1 MDDAQREMVAAGD
14 LEKYAYC
21 PLSWWLSEQEDVV
34 DSHEG
39 VRRHDTVGEELEEI
53 RRDEEKRKQYTNIII
68 GLIGAASLL
77 ALVGV
82 SLSDEYVQTEW
93 QRYLFIAVALLWLL
107 YSVYFLYRAE
117 KIAIDVLRLRYEKTI
132 LFSSMG
138 AMIIA
143 LVVILSAL
151 PANRDVAVFLEILA
165 LVWIVAANLY
175 FYRSLNLSEGM
186 LMRKMEY
193 VSPQEDIA
201 YVGMQQE
208 SPLLESRRLGI
219 RGRPDYIIRRDSSY
233 IPVEKKT
240 GRTPKGPLFSH
251 IVQLIAYCMLV
262 QESFGPVPFGIIEY
276 EEKKYSID
284 NSDELQDTVM
294 ELRDKLLRD
303 REQDEAHRNHERK
316 GKCIYCSRRDV
327 CHERLA

>member
-1 MDDAQREMVAAGD
+1 MDDAPQDMVAAGD

-21 PLSWWLSEQEDVV
+21 PLSWRLSKQEETV
-34 DSHEG
+34 DSMEG
-39 VRRHDTVGEELEEI
+39 VRRHDDAGQELA
-53 RRDEEKRKQYTNIII
+53 RVQQDEQKRKQYTNIVI
-68 GLIGAASLL
+68 GLVGAASLL
-77 ALVGV
+77 AIVGLTFV
-82 SLSDEYVQTEW
+82 TDIGAREHS
-93 QRYLFIAVALLWLL
+93 YLFVALALLWLL

-117 KIAIDVLRLRYEKTI
+117 KMAIDVLRLRYEKTI

-138 AMIIA
+138 AMVIA
-143 LVVILSAL
+143 LIVILSAL
-151 PANRDVAVFLEILA
+151 PENRDVAVFFEILA

-186 LMRKMEY
+186 LMRKLKY
-193 VSPQEDIA
+193 VSLQEDIA

-208 SPLLESRRLGI
+208 STLLESKRLGI
-219 RGRPDYIIRRDSSY
+219 RGRPDYIIQRDDSY
-233 IPVEKKT
+233 MPVEKKT

-262 QESFGPVPFGIIEY
+262 EESFGPVPYGVIEY

-284 NSDELQDTVM
+284 NSDELQETVL
-294 ELRDKLLRD
+294 ELRDQLLHD
-303 REQDEAHRNHERK
+303 RARDEAHRNHDRK

-327 CHERLA
+327 CHEQLA

>member
-21 PLSWWLSEQEDVV
+21 PLSWWLSEQENVV
-34 DSHEG
+34 DSHAG

-53 RRDEEKRKQYTNIII
+53 RRDEKKRKQYTNIII

-77 ALVGV
+77 AVVGLTFATDIGAREH
-82 SLSDEYVQTEW
+82 S
-93 QRYLFIAVALLWLL
+93 YLFVALALLWLL
-107 YSVYFLYRAE
+107 YSIYFLYRAE

-208 SPLLESRRLGI
+208 SPLLESGQLGI

-262 QESFGPVPFGIIEY
+262 GESFGPVPYGIIEY

-284 NSDELQDTVM
+284 NSDELQETVL

-303 REQDEAHRNHERK
+303 RERDEAHRNHERK

>member
-1 MDDAQREMVAAGD
+1 MDDAPREMVATGD

-21 PLSWWLSEQEDVV
+21 PLSWWLSEQEETV
-34 DSHEG
+34 DSVEG
-39 VRRHDTVGEELEEI
+39 VRRHDEVGQELESI
-53 RRDEEKRKQYTNIII
+53 RQDEQKHKQYNNIIM

-77 ALVGV
+77 AVVGFALVTDIGA
-82 SLSDEYVQTEW
+82 QKH
-93 QRYLFIAVALLWLL
+93 RYLFVALALLWLL

-117 KIAIDVLRLRYEKTI
+117 KITIDILQLRYEKTI
-132 LFSSMG
+132 LFSSIG
-138 AMIIA
+138 AIIIA

-151 PANRDVAVFLEILA
+151 PANRTVAIFLEILA

-186 LMRKMEY
+186 LMRKLRY
-193 VSPQEDIA
+193 VSPHEDIA
-201 YVGMQQE
+201 YVGMRQK
-208 SPLLESRRLGI
+208 SPLLQSDRYGI
-219 RGRPDYIIRRDSSY
+219 RGRPDYIVKRDTSY

-240 GRTPKGPLFSH
+240 GRTPQGPLFSH

-262 QESFGPVPFGIIEY
+262 EESFGSVPYGVIEY
-276 EEKKYSID
+276 EGKKYSID

-303 REQDEAHRNHERK
+303 RQREEAHRNHERK

>member
-1 MDDAQREMVAAGD
+1 MDDGSRGMVAAGD

-21 PLSWWLSEQEDVV
+21 PLSWWLSEQEETV
-34 DSHEG
+34 DSTAG
-39 VRRHDTVGEELEEI
+39 VRRHEETGQELERI
-53 RRDEEKRKQYTNIII
+53 RRDEERRKHFNNLVI

-77 ALVGV
+77 AVIGITFV
-82 SLSDEYVQTEW
+82 TDIAARQHS
-93 QRYLFIAVALLWLL
+93 YLFVAVALLWLL
-107 YSVYFLYRAE
+107 YSAYFFYKAE
-117 KIAIDVLRLRYEKTI
+117 KITIDVLRLRYEKTV
-132 LFSSMG
+132 LLSSIG
-138 AMIIA
+138 AMVIA

-175 FYRSLNLSEGM
+175 FYRSLSLSEGM
-186 LMRKMEY
+186 LMRKLQY
-193 VSPQEDIA
+193 VSPQEDIT
-201 YVGMQQE
+201 YVGMQRE
-208 SPLLESRRLGI
+208 SPLLQSERYGI
-219 RGRPDYIIRRDSSY
+219 RGRPDYILRRGNGH

-251 IVQLIAYCMLV
+251 IAQLIAYCMLV
-262 QESFGPVPFGIIEY
+262 EETFGPVPYGIIEY

-284 NSDELQDTVM
+284 NSDELQQTVL

-303 REQDEAHRNHERK
+303 RRRGEAHRNHERT
-316 GKCIYCSRRDV
+316 GKCINCSRRDV

>member
-1 MDDAQREMVAAGD
+1 MDDGSREMVAAGD

-21 PLSWWLSEQEDVV
+21 PLSWWLSEQQETV
-34 DSHEG
+34 DSVAG
-39 VRRHDTVGEELEEI
+39 VRRHDDAGQELESI
-53 RRDEEKRKQYTNIII
+53 RRDEERRNQFNNVII

-77 ALVGV
+77 AVIGITFITDIAARQH
-82 SLSDEYVQTEW
+82 S
-93 QRYLFIAVALLWLL
+93 YLFVALALLWLL
-107 YSVYFLYRAE
+107 YSAYFLFKAE
-117 KIAIDVLRLRYEKTI
+117 KITIDVLRLRYEKTV
-132 LFSSMG
+132 LFSSIG
-138 AMIIA
+138 AMVIA

-186 LMRKMEY
+186 LMRKLKY
-193 VSPQEDIA
+193 VSPQENIA
-201 YVGMQQE
+201 YVGMRQE
-208 SPLLESRRLGI
+208 SPLLQSERYGI
-219 RGRPDYIIRRDSSY
+219 RGRPDYILKRGESY

-251 IVQLIAYCMLV
+251 IVQLIAYCTLV
-262 QESFGPVPFGIIEY
+262 GEAFGPVPYGIIDY

-284 NSDELQDTVM
+284 NSDELQETVL

-303 REQDEAHRNHERK
+303 QERQEAHRNHERK
-316 GKCIYCSRRDV
+316 GKCINCSRRDV